1 MGIEDEIGGVGH
13 VYPGQY
19 HTPRIVTVPMNWIEM
34 QRRVRERAE
43 QKLAYR
49 KTLRVQIED
58 RVYRLR
64 GRIADWIAPEGWNDE

>member
-1 MGIEDEIGGVGH
+1 
-13 VYPGQY
+13 
-19 HTPRIVTVPMNWIEM
+19 M